1 MMDGLARM
9 AVVRAATLAVAVCAL
24 AACAAD
30 PRTGASRAVDPVAD
44 PVAGASLRSGAAA
57 TDLRV
62 GALEPREPSP
72 GECGLFLWRLA
83 DTQSLS
89 FFYNST
95 TGRAAINIDGVE
107 RELRRLHVISSPTGS
122 RHGEQVFATPGGAIS
137 VRVVIHEREDV
148 RDGVRIRRAVIRV
161 ADDRGWSVVLGAGGL
176 AACQP

>member
-1 MMDGLARM
+1 MMDALARM
-9 AVVRAATLAVAVCAL
+9 AVVRAATLAVVVCAL

-30 PRTGASRAVDPVAD
+30 PRTGALRSVDPVA
-44 PVAGASLRSGAAA
+44 GSSLGGGA
-57 TDLRV
+57 TDTGLRV

-161 ADDRGWSVVLGAGGL
+161 ADDRGWSVVIGAAGL